1 MHGNWTSWI
10 VLSSTPI
17 VRQFYMQKLKYEG
30 KTVFFQNYFHLC
42 LMIAHGKCAEIIYS
56 VLVIQLIGKIWW
68 FMLAQSLPPFVQYL
82 VFVLHMI
89 SDDTP
94 FLCINSLTRLCTHVR
109 RILGINRFLYGDLC
123 IFHKWFLKLISNK
136 IG

>member
-1 MHGNWTSWI
+1 MYGNRTKWI

-17 VRQFYMQKLKYEG
+17 VRQFYVQKLKYEG
-30 KTVFFQNYFHLC
+30 KIVFFQNYFHLC

-89 SDDTP
+89 FWWYSISMYQFFNQIVHAREED
-94 FLCINSLTRLCTHVR
+94 IRYKS
-109 RILGINRFLYGDLC
+109 ILVWWLMYIPKV
-123 IFHKWFLKLISNK
+123 IFEIDK
-136 IG
+136 